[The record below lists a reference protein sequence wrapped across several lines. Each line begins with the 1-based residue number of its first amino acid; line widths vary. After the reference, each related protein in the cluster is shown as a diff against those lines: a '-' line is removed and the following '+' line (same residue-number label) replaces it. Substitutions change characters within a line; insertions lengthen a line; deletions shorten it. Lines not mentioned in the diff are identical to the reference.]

1 MLHMFIILYKT
12 IINLKCIVI
21 FHCRDKKYSKKSPKR
36 DYREKSRERYSNGR
50 RNHYSDRDK
59 DYNYYKSYDKEK
71 YSSSKHSSSRNG
83 DRHHHKSSSRR

>member
-1 MLHMFIILYKT
+1 MFSIPLKILIIP
-12 IINLKCIVI
+12 NIVII

-71 YSSSKHSSSRNG
+71 YGSSKHSSSRNG
-83 DRHHHKSSSRR
+83 DRHHHKSSRR